1 MPKLWNDNGV
11 CICRARAIYA
21 GILGAIH
28 GRIVG
33 HRLRD
38 RLRGGAGRVAHWL
51 SIAKIV

>member
-1 MPKLWNDNGV
+1 MSKLRHDNGV
-11 CICRARAIYA
+11 RVCRARAIHA

-51 SIAKIV
+51 SIAKVV

>member
-1 MPKLWNDNGV
+1 MSKLWHDNGV
-11 CICRARAIYA
+11 CICRARAIHA

-38 RLRGGAGRVAHWL
+38 RLRGGAGRVAHRI
-51 SIAKIV
+51 SIAKVV